1 MTYRHVGDAPIG
13 VGSRQVQNGETFDAD
28 GASEVIKFFL
38 KIGAIEEVA
47 SPPPPPPPVYRK
59 TITRKTAEED
69 N

>member
-1 MTYRHVGDAPIG
+1 
-13 VGSRQVQNGETFDAD
+13 VQNGETFDAD

-59 TITRKTAEED
+59 TITRKIAEED